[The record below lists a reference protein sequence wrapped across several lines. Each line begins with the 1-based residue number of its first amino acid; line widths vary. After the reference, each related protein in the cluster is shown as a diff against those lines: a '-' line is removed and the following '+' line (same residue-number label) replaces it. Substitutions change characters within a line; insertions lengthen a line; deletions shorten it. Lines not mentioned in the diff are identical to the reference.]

1 MSQRAPNVD
10 RLYSDIE
17 WALAHGLPPRELVPM
32 LEKLLRHAPTTS
44 PHAIFAKRQLAELTV
59 QRAPWRAAR
68 LARDVLDV
76 LPEDDR
82 AWALLG
88 LAHTLL
94 GHFHSAER
102 AYREAVLLAPFS
114 PWYAHNLGHLLDVAL
129 DRPKDALRY
138 LLSAH
143 KGLPHEPEIAASLAH
158 ALARANRWSEAVPL
172 LAKAIGKGEAAA
184 EEMLRDWLTRDPP
197 GSLPEQAAPAP
208 PPTNQELALLGQAP
222 SPPAAPRVPCA
233 DPSGSAD
240 GSDAVVHG
248 SADRASAARAT
259 CQDATRERPE
269 DHVSPPE
276 ARDDTALVD

>member
-1 MSQRAPNVD
+1 
-10 RLYSDIE
+10 
-17 WALAHGLPPRELVPM
+17 M

-197 GSLPEQAAPAP
+197 GALPEQAAPAP
-208 PPTNQELALLGQAP
+208 PPTNEELALRGQAP
-222 SPPAAPRVPCA
+222 SPPAAPSVPCA

-248 SADRASAARAT
+248 SADRASAARASW
-259 CQDATRERPE
+259 QDATRERPE
-269 DHVSPPE
+269 DQVSPPE